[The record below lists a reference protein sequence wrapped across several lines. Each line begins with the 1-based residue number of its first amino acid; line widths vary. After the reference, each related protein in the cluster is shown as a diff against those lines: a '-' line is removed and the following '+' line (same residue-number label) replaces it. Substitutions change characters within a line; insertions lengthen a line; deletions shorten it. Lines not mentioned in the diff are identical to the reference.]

1 MPKPLMIPSP
11 RILAAMR
18 TFALA
23 AALTALSLP
32 ASADP
37 SATDKATA
45 EALFDQGKD
54 LMRAGSYEAACPK
67 FAESQR
73 LDPGVGTLLGLGE
86 CYERTGR
93 ITSAWAT
100 FREASALA
108 RTGGDTR
115 RDALAQQ
122 RYSRLEPT
130 LPKLVVTVKET
141 PGVEVS
147 VVDGTSALARA
158 VWGSPLP
165 VDPGEH
171 TIRASAPGYEDWS
184 TTVKIDKGESKAV
197 EVPPLAAKGA
207 SGPKPEAPPPPPAVE
222 QTPLP
227 EPPRGGGVSAL
238 TIGAYAV
245 GAVGLGVGAGF
256 GLASLSKA
264 SDLDGV
270 CKPTCPA
277 GRNDDLSTARTQAW
291 ISNVGFAVGVVGAV
305 VGTVSLLRDRTARP
319 SAARV
324 TPALGGDG
332 RHAYAGVAGRF

>member
-1 MPKPLMIPSP
+1 MIPST
-11 RILAAMR
+11 RIRSAMR

-23 AALTALSLP
+23 AALTALALP
-32 ASADP
+32 ASAEP

-54 LMRAGSYEAACPK
+54 LMRAGTYEAACPK

-108 RTGGDTR
+108 RTGGDAR

-122 RYSRLEPT
+122 RYARLEPT

-141 PGVEVS
+141 PGVDVS

-184 TTVKIDKGESKAV
+184 TTVKIDKGESKTV
-197 EVPPLAAKGA
+197 EVPTLAAKGA
-207 SGPKPEAPPPPPAVE
+207 SAPKPEAPPPPPPAD
-222 QTPLP
+222 QSPPP
-227 EPPRGGGVSAL
+227 EPPRGGISVL

-270 CKPTCPA
+270 CKPTCPVD
-277 GRNDDLSTARTQAW
+277 RNDDLSTARTQAW

-305 VGTVSLLRDRTARP
+305 VGTVSLLRDRAATS